1 MLISNGKQGEEVG
14 NSEVSRLTLFIEIVS
29 FLLRKGDFVTTT
41 EIHEFLYR
49 RGILKDNSPG
59 SSERRRLN
67 RTLGLLEH
75 KGYIESK
82 HINPKGRIPQEW
94 KINKKALPYLT
105 SLSEEELVSL
115 LTLMAFIPDNYKKL
129 SIFEPILGLISR
141 LSEEIDEEK
150 KKRIENS
157 FSYEPQF
164 LERFVIFDDGNLKQI
179 HDAILNGKALV
190 VSYKGSNY
198 FKLFPLKVFV
208 YNGILYTGG
217 IDSKKEYKTYY
228 LGGLKIIGETN
239 ETISEFLRK
248 KYEKSN
254 FTFEDE
260 KPFLFGIRVY
270 PKWGMEF
277 FKKPVIFPTQFFF
290 QRNKDDYLIYLVGY
304 TGSRFTS
311 RFLVEE
317 VIEIIS
323 PTNEI
328 IAKAKELKVKE
339 KFPKVTFSLRENKK
353 RFKLFVKELGEFL
366 RQRLTTFE
374 KLKNTSL

>member
-1 MLISNGKQGEEVG
+1 MG
-14 NSEVSRLTLFIEIVS
+14 NSEVSRLTLFIEIVN

-49 RGILKDNSPG
+49 KGILKNNSPG

-67 RTLGLLEH
+67 RTLEFLEQE
-75 KGYIESK
+75 GYIESK
-82 HINPKGRIPQEW
+82 HINLKGRVPQEW

-115 LTLMAFIPDNYKKL
+115 LTLMAFIPESYKKL
-129 SIFEPILGLISR
+129 SIFKPLLGLISR

-150 KKRIENS
+150 KKRIENF

-164 LERFVIFDDGNLKQI
+164 LERFVTFDDGNLKQI
-179 HDAILNGKALV
+179 HDAILNGKALI
-190 VSYKGSNY
+190 VSYKGSNH

-208 YNGILYTGG
+208 YNGILYAGG
-217 IDSKKEYKTYY
+217 IDSEKEYKTYY
-228 LGGLKIIGETN
+228 LGGLKIIGETK

-254 FTFEDE
+254 FAFEDE
-260 KPFLFGIRVY
+260 KPFLFGIKVC

-277 FKKPVIFPTQFFF
+277 FEEPIIFPTQFFF
-290 QRNKDDYLIYLVGY
+290 QRNKDNYLIYLVGY

-317 VIEIIS
+317 VIEIIP
-323 PTNEI
+323 PTKEI
-328 IAKAKELKVKE
+328 IAKAKELKLKE
-339 KFPKVTFSLRENKK
+339 KFSGVTFNLKENRK
-353 RFKLFVKELGEFL
+353 RFKFFVKELGEFL
-366 RQRLTTFE
+366 SQRLITFE
-374 KLKNTSL
+374 KLKNASL

>member
-1 MLISNGKQGEEVG
+1 LGD
-14 NSEVSRLTLFIEIVS
+14 SEVSRLTLFIEIVS

-49 RGILKDNSPG
+49 KGILKDNSPK

-67 RTLGLLEH
+67 RTFELLEH
-75 KGYIESK
+75 EGYIESK

-115 LTLMAFIPDNYKKL
+115 LTLMAFIPENYKKL
-129 SIFEPILGLISR
+129 SIFEPILGLINR

-157 FSYEPQF
+157 FPYESQF
-164 LERFVIFDDGNLKQI
+164 LERFVKFDDKNLKQI
-179 HDAILNGKALV
+179 HNAILNGKALIV
-190 VSYKGSNY
+190 RYKDSDC

-208 YNGILYTGG
+208 YNGILYVGG
-217 IDSKKEYKTYY
+217 IDSKKEYKTYH
-228 LGGLKIIGETN
+228 LGGLKIIDETN

-254 FTFEDE
+254 FAFEDE

-270 PKWGMEF
+270 PEWRMEF
-277 FKKPVIFPTQFFF
+277 FEEPVIFPTQFFF

-317 VIEIIS
+317 VIEIIP

-339 KFPKVTFSLRENKK
+339 KFSAVTLSLRENKK
-353 RFKLFVKELGEFL
+353 RFKLFVEELGEFL
-366 RQRLTTFE
+366 NQRVTTFE
-374 KLKNTSL
+374 KLKNTIL